1 MFREAA
7 REGLEKQAKKMKA
20 TSSKNL
26 KKKHTL
32 GQNVGIKIP
41 AIDGAKIDKK

>member
-1 MFREAA
+1 MFRGAA

-20 TSSKNL
+20 TFSKY

-41 AIDGAKIDKK
+41 DIDRAKIDQK